1 MEWGMTS
8 ASEIG
13 DAIRLNEADFIL
25 LAAAL
30 FAELE
35 TKSSEA
41 RTERGEGEAKVAPA
55 NAMHA

>member
-1 MEWGMTS
+1 MTS